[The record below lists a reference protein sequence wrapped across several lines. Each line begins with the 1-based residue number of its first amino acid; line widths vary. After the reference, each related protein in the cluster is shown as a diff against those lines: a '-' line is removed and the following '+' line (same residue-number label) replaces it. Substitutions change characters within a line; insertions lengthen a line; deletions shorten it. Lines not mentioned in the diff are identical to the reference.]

1 MSPPLPLE
9 SSSYL
14 LSGDVFPGEMT
25 GGSAAARVCVGPN
38 GRGQRLDA
46 FLSGEL
52 GLSRSKV
59 KRAVREGHCLVD
71 GKPCPGAD
79 FRLVPGMELVFVA
92 PRRDVGLEPE
102 AGELDIL
109 YRDEHVA
116 LTGVYNLLPPK
127 GRKALDILRH
137 LLMSGFFALMAFYA
151 WKIFLIKVR
160 KPLPIT
166 GFSQG
171 IVFMV
176 QLVAAVLMTLS
187 CLLNLAKV
195 FVCPAPPAE
204 GKEDEAS

>member
-1 MSPPLPLE
+1 MKTAVEKIDKAFQKLMKLEQAIGAVLLLIMLVICFFAVILRYCFNSPWTWSEEMILV
-9 SSSYL
+9 L
-14 LSGDVFPGEMT
+14 LVGFGYCCIAIDV
-25 GGSAAARVCVGPN
+25 
-38 GRGQRLDA
+38 
-46 FLSGEL
+46 
-52 GLSRSKV
+52 
-59 KRAVREGHCLVD
+59 
-71 GKPCPGAD
+71 
-79 FRLVPGMELVFVA
+79 
-92 PRRDVGLEPE
+92 
-102 AGELDIL
+102 